1 MFSFLNVVTF
11 SRSTTIFGM
20 FSSERC
26 NFFVP
31 VIFSHLTK
39 VFIFF
44 FPPQVIFNAQKTSVP
59 GDLILVPGATEKI
72 SFQKESK
79 QQ

>member
-1 MFSFLNVVTF
+1 MFSSLNVVTF
-11 SRSTTIFGM
+11 SHSTTIFSM
-20 FSSERC
+20 FSSECC

-39 VFIFF
+39 VFIFS
-44 FPPQVIFNAQKTSVP
+44 PQVIFNAQKTSVP

-72 SFQKESK
+72 SFKKESK